1 MCPTRAD
8 ACELSIKRETMR
20 LASRH
25 IHENVKVGD
34 VLKVSGPSVKFIFT
48 GDNASGV
55 VWIAGGVGITP
66 VMSILRYLTDRARTG
81 NIHFLIIAKT
91 EQSLIFRDELRWL
104 QSRYPDLYVCVTF
117 TRPDS
122 NTMWTGDR
130 GRATAE
136 LFSRFNPSPTQL
148 PVYLCGPNEMM
159 DATTELLIT
168 LGVPSTKIHT
178 EAFAGK
184 KSSVSNSAGETA
196 SASDSSPTISR
207 ATPQTITMHLQRAAL
222 QPSAFR
228 VPAAQLR
235 LTPIPRIRKPPNP
248 SRSKSRMNA
257 APASAVNPKRDSSKA
272 SCRWTVKT
280 PFARQRKPMALF
292 LPARLVRSH
301 TSKLTCD
308 LL

>member
-1 MCPTRAD
+1 
-8 ACELSIKRETMR
+8 
-20 LASRH
+20 
-25 IHENVKVGD
+25 
-34 VLKVSGPSVKFIFT
+34 
-48 GDNASGV
+48 
-55 VWIAGGVGITP
+55 
-66 VMSILRYLTDRARTG
+66 
-81 NIHFLIIAKT
+81 
-91 EQSLIFRDELRWL
+91 
-104 QSRYPDLYVCVTF
+104 
-117 TRPDS
+117 
-122 NTMWTGDR
+122 
-130 GRATAE
+130 
-136 LFSRFNPSPTQL
+136 
-148 PVYLCGPNEMM
+148 MM

-168 LGVPSTKIHT
+168 LGAPSTKIHT

-207 ATPQTITMHLQRAAL
+207 ATPQTITM
-222 QPSAFR
+222 P
-228 VPAAQLR
+228 PAKGGTA
-235 LTPIPRIRKPPNP
+235 TIRF
-248 SRSKSRMNA
+248 SRSGSSTQVDADTTNPEAAEPFSIKSLMNA